1 MRYINDTPS
10 GKKIDKLSS
19 KELRDELREALLYA
33 AKLEKGVKCMHE
45 DMASV
50 SFSGGTH
57 EAIRLY
63 TCRSCG
69 LSWSDNDEEAIR

>member
-10 GKKIDKLSS
+10 GKKIDKLSP

-45 DMASV
+45 DMESV
-50 SFSGGTH
+50 SYAGTH
-57 EAIRLY
+57 EAVRLY